1 MSTNNIQ
8 WLDNSAEK
16 ASLEKMLQYFS
27 TFSGL
32 KAKLVDDR
40 GITLVSTENRVPD
53 CRFCKLIKSDPEGKR
68 KCHRSYA
75 RANREAAKY
84 GEPYVFR
91 CHAGLVAWAV
101 PIMIREHRCA
111 IVCGQVLMWEIEDY
125 FLDEITMMVNGLDVD
140 ISAVKQAALELNY
153 LSGDKVQAIS
163 ELLFVVAN
171 QIMNNKE
178 SVFSEQKNI
187 FDYQAAL
194 SETISQRKK
203 LQDPSAPAAGGPYGH
218 AKEIERDLIARIRG
232 GDTDAAGRNID
243 HLLAEIMRTGAK
255 SVLDVKG
262 RIVELLVSLS
272 HAAVDGGL
280 DEKVTATLNSRFY
293 EELYQ
298 KETTEEICYWTKKVV
313 NIYSEEVRKSQN
325 KDNYQAVYAA
335 ADYIRKHFREKIT
348 VRDIGEQVHLSDSY
362 LSHIFSDTFG
372 RTITEYLTFVRIE
385 YAKMQLAKP
394 GLSISEIALDS
405 GFEDVSYFSRVF
417 KKSEGITPRDYK
429 KKAFSA
435 D

>member
-171 QIMNNKE
+171 QIMNNEE

-194 SETISQRKK
+194 SESISERKK
-203 LQDPSAPAAGGPYGH
+203 LQSVPEVHYSH
-218 AKEIERDLIARIRG
+218 AKDIERDLIARIRG
-232 GDTDAAGRNID
+232 GDTDAAGKNID
-243 HLLAEIMRTGAK
+243 NLLA
-255 SVLDVKG
+255 
-262 RIVELLVSLS
+262 
-272 HAAVDGGL
+272 
-280 DEKVTATLNSRFY
+280 
-293 EELYQ
+293 
-298 KETTEEICYWTKKVV
+298 
-313 NIYSEEVRKSQN
+313 
-325 KDNYQAVYAA
+325 
-335 ADYIRKHFREKIT
+335 
-348 VRDIGEQVHLSDSY
+348 
-362 LSHIFSDTFG
+362 
-372 RTITEYLTFVRIE
+372 
-385 YAKMQLAKP
+385 
-394 GLSISEIALDS
+394 
-405 GFEDVSYFSRVF
+405 
-417 KKSEGITPRDYK
+417 
-429 KKAFSA
+429 
-435 D
+435 

>member
-1 MSTNNIQ
+1 
-8 WLDNSAEK
+8 
-16 ASLEKMLQYFS
+16 
-27 TFSGL
+27 
-32 KAKLVDDR
+32 
-40 GITLVSTENRVPD
+40 
-53 CRFCKLIKSDPEGKR
+53 
-68 KCHRSYA
+68 
-75 RANREAAKY
+75 
-84 GEPYVFR
+84 
-91 CHAGLVAWAV
+91 
-101 PIMIREHRCA
+101 
-111 IVCGQVLMWEIEDY
+111 
-125 FLDEITMMVNGLDVD
+125 MMVNGLDVD

-171 QIMNNKE
+171 QIMNNEE

-194 SETISQRKK
+194 SESISERKK
-203 LQDPSAPAAGGPYGH
+203 LQSVPEVHYSH
-218 AKEIERDLIARIRG
+218 AKDIERDLIARIRG
-232 GDTDAAGRNID
+232 GDTDAAGKNID
-243 HLLAEIMRTGAK
+243 NLLAEIMRTGAK

-262 RIVELLVSLS
+262 RIVELLVNLS
-272 HAAVDGGL
+272 RAAVDGGM
-280 DEKVTATLNSRFY
+280 DEKVISSLNSRFY
-293 EELYQ
+293 EELYR
-298 KETTEEICYWTKKVV
+298 KETAEEICYWTKKVV

-385 YAKMQLAKP
+385 YAKTRLAKP

-429 KKAFSA
+429 KKAISA

>member
-1 MSTNNIQ
+1 MSNESTQ
-8 WLDNSAEK
+8 WLDDSEEK

-27 TFSGL
+27 TFSGM
-32 KAKLVDDR
+32 KVNLVDDR
-40 GITLVSTENRVPD
+40 GITLVSTENSVPD
-53 CRFCKLIKSDPEGKR
+53 CRFCKLIKSDPEGRR

-75 RANREAAKY
+75 RANREAEKY

-91 CHAGLVAWAV
+91 CHAGLIAWAV
-101 PIMIREHRCA
+101 PIMIQSYHCA

-125 FLDEITMMVNGLDVD
+125 FLDEITMMVKDLDVD
-140 ISAVKQAALELNY
+140 LDAVKRAALEVSY
-153 LSGDKVQAIS
+153 LPGDKVQAIS

-171 QIMNNKE
+171 QIMNHRE
-178 SVFSEQKNI
+178 TVFSEQKNI

-194 SETISQRKK
+194 SETISEQKK
-203 LQDPSAPAAGGPYGH
+203 LQSTSFAKVESHYSH
-218 AKEIERDLIARIRG
+218 AKDIERDLIARIRG
-232 GDTDAAGRNID
+232 GDMDAVGKNID
-243 HLLAEIMRTGAK
+243 DLLAEIMRTGAN

-262 RIVELLVSLS
+262 RIIELLVNLS
-272 HAAVDGGL
+272 RAAVDSGM
-280 DEKVTATLNSRFY
+280 DENIMSSLNSRFY
-293 EELYQ
+293 EELYK
-298 KETTEEICYWTKKVV
+298 KETAEEICYWTKKVV

-335 ADYIRKHFREKIT
+335 ADYIRHHFREKIT
-348 VRDIGEQVHLSDSY
+348 IRDIGEKVHLSDSY

-385 YAKMQLAKP
+385 YAKTQLAIP
-394 GLSISEIALDS
+394 GLSISEVALDS

-435 D
+435 E